1 MRCEDLYGHSDM
13 RPQRNGEKHPGYLG
27 RTNKKN
33 MAVRDLVIDE
43 NEAEVIRTIYRL
55 LMEEGY
61 GTNRVAQYLNDKGI
75 LTKKGTTLWILTKK
89 GTTLWRGTTIR
100 AIIENPIYKGIRRF
114 GDERSEVF
122 EDLRIVDD
130 VTFEKC
136 IQLVKGRA
144 CTPAHAPDGVVHT
157 DSRSL
162 LSGLLYCADC
172 GTRLYFSHNVTT
184 KKMADGTKR
193 KYERDMYRCYR
204 KLSSRKTCR
213 GPSAYNAERLNDAV
227 DTEIRKHLARLG
239 SISEE
244 DLLKAACS
252 QNADL
257 YEVAY
262 RQAEEEFQKASRQ
275 VAALEEETVKALTG
289 ESQLDLSVVNGMLLK
304 HRAKLEEC
312 QRAMEEAK
320 AKKEAEAEN
329 NKAAQA
335 QVKEMLTWVERYDKA
350 SVEAKHMIIAALV
363 DRIEIG
369 ENYEV
374 HIQFKVSAEQFIR
387 QTA

>member
-1 MRCEDLYGHSDM
+1 MTLGEYIRALKIQNHLTQASLAEMLHITDKAVSKWERDISYPDISLFPRLADILGVTVSDLL
-13 RPQRNGEKHPGYLG
+13 R
-27 RTNKKN
+27 
-33 MAVRDLVIDE
+33 VCIDE
-43 NEAEVIRTIYRL
+43 GPASRLTEIFQMSHDIRTPIHIILGYADL
-55 LMEEGY
+55 L
-61 GTNRVAQYLNDKGI
+61 
-75 LTKKGTTLWILTKK
+75 KGT
-89 GTTLWRGTTIR
+89 
-100 AIIENPIYKGIRRF
+100 
-114 GDERSEVF
+114 
-122 EDLRIVDD
+122 VDD
-130 VTFEKC
+130 PER

-144 CTPAHAPDGVVHT
+144 CAPSHAPDGVVHT

-162 LSGLLYCADC
+162 LSGLLYYVDC

-262 RQAEEEFQKASRQ
+262 RQAEEEFQKAIPLWSSA
-275 VAALEEETVKALTG
+275 VLSAGDAPAAR
-289 ESQLDLSVVNGMLLK
+289 LSM
-304 HRAKLEEC
+304 A
-312 QRAMEEAK
+312 
-320 AKKEAEAEN
+320 
-329 NKAAQA
+329 
-335 QVKEMLTWVERYDKA
+335 
-350 SVEAKHMIIAALV
+350 
-363 DRIEIG
+363 
-369 ENYEV
+369 
-374 HIQFKVSAEQFIR
+374 
-387 QTA
+387 